1 MTTYLLNF
9 SQKSLHKYLT
19 LIVISASLFPRAR
32 FIDKIPCT
40 QSPSKT
46 TKTENMRETK
56 LLGFVVTYYF
66 QLLVFVFG
74 YKSQKLNEAS
84 WRTSL
89 QL

>member
-1 MTTYLLNF
+1 
-9 SQKSLHKYLT
+9 
-19 LIVISASLFPRAR
+19 
-32 FIDKIPCT
+32 
-40 QSPSKT
+40 
-46 TKTENMRETK
+46 MRETK